1 MPFNARLMEKTALI
15 VYVGF
20 VVLLALSAF
29 GFCAPANAA
38 TILSPEEY
46 TEQLRAQNP
55 NPVILSV
62 DVIAI
67 EDVPLTSVRRTMES
81 INPEVTHVVVAR
93 AAICNRGGTVYM
105 LYVTPIMA
113 DGNISTRGLALPV
126 DFVPG
131 ECVQQSVS

>member
-1 MPFNARLMEKTALI
+1 MPFNTKLMEKTALI
-15 VYVGF
+15 VYVVF

-67 EDVPLTSVRRTMES
+67 EDVPPPVRRTMENT
-81 INPEVTHVVVAR
+81 NPEVTHVVVAR
-93 AAICNRGGTVYM
+93 AAICNRGGTIYL

-113 DGNISTRGLALPV
+113 DGNISTRGVALPI